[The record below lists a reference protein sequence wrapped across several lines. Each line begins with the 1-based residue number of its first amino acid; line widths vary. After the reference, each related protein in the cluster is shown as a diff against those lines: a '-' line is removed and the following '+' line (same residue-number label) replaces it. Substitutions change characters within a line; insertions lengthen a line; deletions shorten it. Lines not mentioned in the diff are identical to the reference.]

1 MNHSSQGAPPPS
13 TPGVLAGRLV
23 VLGVSGSIAAYKAVE
38 LARRLTQAGAA
49 VQVIMT
55 RSATEFVQ
63 PLTFQALTYRPVE
76 IEMFAGIDERAAGH
90 VSMGLHAD
98 CIVIAPATAHVVAR
112 LAHGFA
118 DDLLATTVLA
128 SSAPVIVAPAMETH
142 MWQNA
147 ATRANV
153 ATLRERGIRVVD
165 PEPGELASGMVG
177 QGRLASIERIEA
189 EVADALRARS
199 RLLAGRRVVVTA
211 GPTLEPIDPVRV
223 ITNRSSGKMGYAVA
237 SAAREAGADVTLIT
251 GPTALGAPSGVRT
264 VAIESAAELR
274 DAVVAAL
281 PDADAIVMAAAVA
294 DYRAAEPS
302 EAKLKKGEIGAELT
316 LRLVR
321 SADVIGAV
329 VAARRPGTIVVGFK
343 AETGDAV
350 GEAERM
356 LREKGCDLVVANDVS
371 RDVFGADSD
380 EVAFVSADGVERL
393 PRLAKSDVA
402 RRLVEKIAER
412 LG

>member
-1 MNHSSQGAPPPS
+1 MTDLGILK
-13 TPGVLAGRLV
+13 GKLV

-38 LARRLTQAGAA
+38 LARRLTQSGAA

-76 IEMFAGIDERAAGH
+76 IEMFSGIDDRAAGH
-90 VSMGLHAD
+90 VSMGLSAD

-153 ATLRERGIRVVD
+153 AALRERGVRVVE
-165 PEPGELASGMVG
+165 PESGELASGLTG
-177 QGRLASIERIEA
+177 QGRLAAVERIEA
-189 EVADALRARS
+189 EIADALRARS
-199 RLLAGRRVVVTA
+199 RRLAGRRIVVTA

-237 SAAREAGADVTLIT
+237 GAARDAGAEVTLVT
-251 GPTALGAPSGVRT
+251 GPTALDAPYGVRLVPIET
-264 VAIESAAELR
+264 VAELR
-274 DAVVAAL
+274 DAVLACL
-281 PDADAIVMAAAVA
+281 PDADAVVMAAAIA
-294 DYRAAEPS
+294 DYGAAEASP
-302 EAKLKKGEIGAELT
+302 AKLKKKDLGDEMT

-321 SADVIGAV
+321 TPDVLSAV
-329 VAARRPGTIVVGFK
+329 VASRGSRTVVVGFK
-343 AETGDAV
+343 AETGDPVA
-350 GEAERM
+350 EAGRM
-356 LREKGCDLVVANDVS
+356 LKEKGLDLVVANDVS
-371 RDVFGADSD
+371 ADVFGSETD
-380 EVAFVSADGVERL
+380 EVTFVSADGVERL
-393 PRLAKSDVA
+393 ERLPKSEVA
-402 RRLVEKIAER
+402 RRLIEKVAER
-412 LG
+412 IGQPRS

>member
-1 MNHSSQGAPPPS
+1 MTTDILRGK
-13 TPGVLAGRLV
+13 LV
-23 VLGVSGSIAAYKAVE
+23 VLGVSGSIAAYKSVE
-38 LARRLTQAGAA
+38 LARRLTQAGAS
-49 VQVIMT
+49 VQVVMT

-76 IEMFAGIDERAAGH
+76 IEMFSGIDDRAAGH
-90 VSMGLHAD
+90 VSMGIHAD
-98 CIVIAPATAHVVAR
+98 LIVIAPATAHVLAR

-147 ATRANV
+147 ATAANV
-153 ATLRERGIRVVD
+153 ATLRSRGVRIVD
-165 PEPGELASGMVG
+165 PESGELASGMTG
-177 QGRLASIERIEA
+177 QGRLAAIERIE
-189 EVADALRARS
+189 EEIVAALRARS

-237 SAAREAGADVTLIT
+237 TAARDAGADVTLIA
-251 GPTALGAPSGVRT
+251 GPTALSAPPGVRLVPIET
-264 VAIESAAELR
+264 VAEMR
-274 DAVVAAL
+274 DAVVASL
-281 PDADAIVMAAAVA
+281 PDADAVVMATAVSDYAAA
-294 DYRAAEPS
+294 DPS
-302 EAKLKKGEIGAELT
+302 ATKLKKKDIGDAVT

-321 SADVIGAV
+321 TPDVLAAV
-329 VAARRPGTIVVGFK
+329 AAARRAGTLLVGFK
-343 AETGDAV
+343 AETGDPVA
-350 GEAERM
+350 EAGRM
-356 LREKGCDLVVANDVS
+356 LKEKGLDLVVANDVS
-371 RDVFGADSD
+371 ADVFGSD
-380 EVAFVSADGVERL
+380 TDQVTFVSADGAEPL
-393 PRLAKSDVA
+393 PRLAKTEVA

>member
-1 MNHSSQGAPPPS
+1 M
-13 TPGVLAGRLV
+13 TMEIVKGRLI

-38 LARRLTQAGAA
+38 LARRLTQAGAQ
-49 VQVIMT
+49 VQVVMT

-76 IEMFAGIDERAAGH
+76 IEMFSGIDERAAGH
-90 VSMGLHAD
+90 VSMGIHAD

-142 MWQNA
+142 MWQNP
-147 ATRANV
+147 ATRDNV
-153 ATLRERGIRVVD
+153 ATLRARGVRVVD

-177 QGRLASIERIEA
+177 QGRLATVERIEA
-189 EVADALRARS
+189 EIVDALRVRT
-199 RLLAGRRVVVTA
+199 RRLAGRRVVVTA

-237 SAAREAGADVTLIT
+237 TAAREAGADVTLIT
-251 GPTALGAPSGVRT
+251 GPTALGEPAGVRVVPIET
-264 VAIESAAELR
+264 VAELK
-274 DAVVAAL
+274 DAVLASL
-281 PDADAIVMAAAVA
+281 PDADAVIMAAAA
-294 DYRAAEPS
+294 SDYRAAEAS
-302 EAKLKKGEIGAELT
+302 GTKMKKKDVGDELT

-321 SADVIGAV
+321 TPDVLAAV
-329 VAARRPGTIVVGFK
+329 ASARRPGTLVVGFK
-343 AETGDAV
+343 AETGDPVA
-350 GEAERM
+350 EAGRM
-356 LREKGCDLVVANDVS
+356 LAEKGLDLVVANDVS
-371 RDVFGADSD
+371 QDVFGSD
-380 EVAFVSADGVERL
+380 TDQVTFVSADGAEPL
-393 PRLAKSDVA
+393 PRLAKAEVA
-402 RRLVEKIAER
+402 RRLIEKVAER

>member
-1 MNHSSQGAPPPS
+1 MSAEILRGK
-13 TPGVLAGRLV
+13 LV

-38 LARRLTQAGAA
+38 LARRLTQAGAS

-76 IEMFAGIDERAAGH
+76 IEMFSGIDEHAAGH
-90 VSMGLHAD
+90 VSMGIHAD

-147 ATRANV
+147 ATAANV
-153 ATLRERGIRVVD
+153 ATLRGRGVRIVE
-165 PEPGELASGMVG
+165 PEAGELASGLIG
-177 QGRLASIERIEA
+177 QGRLAAIERIEA
-189 EVADALRARS
+189 EIVDAVRARS

-211 GPTLEPIDPVRV
+211 GPTQEPIDPVRV

-237 SAAREAGADVTLIT
+237 TAARDAGADVTLIA
-251 GPTALGAPSGVRT
+251 GPTALPAPAGVRVVPIET
-264 VAIESAAELR
+264 VAELR
-274 DAVVAAL
+274 DAVLASL
-281 PDADAIVMAAAVA
+281 PDTDALVMAAAVSDYGAA
-294 DYRAAEPS
+294 DPS
-302 EAKLKKGEIGAELT
+302 ATKLKKKDVGGEMT

-321 SADVIGAV
+321 TADVLAAV
-329 VAARRPGTIVVGFK
+329 ASARRPGTIVVGFK
-343 AETGDAV
+343 AETGDPIP
-350 GEAERM
+350 EAGRL
-356 LREKGCDLVVANDVS
+356 LREKGVDLVVANDVTT
-371 RDVFGADSD
+371 DVFGSDTD

-393 PRLAKSDVA
+393 PRLAKTEVA

>member
-1 MNHSSQGAPPPS
+1 MNDLGILK
-13 TPGVLAGRLV
+13 GKLV

-38 LARRLTQAGAA
+38 LARHLTQAGAA
-49 VQVIMT
+49 VQVVMT

-76 IEMFAGIDERAAGH
+76 IEMFSGIDDRAAGH
-90 VSMGLHAD
+90 VSMGVNAD

-153 ATLRERGIRVVD
+153 AALRARGVRVVE
-165 PEPGELASGMVG
+165 PESGELASGMRG
-177 QGRLASIERIEA
+177 QGRLAAIERIEA
-189 EVADALRARS
+189 EVLDAVRARS
-199 RLLAGRRVVVTA
+199 RRLAGRCIVVTA

-237 SAAREAGADVTLIT
+237 SAARDAGAETTLIT
-251 GPTALGAPSGVRT
+251 GPTALDAPYGVRVVPIET
-264 VAIESAAELR
+264 VAELR
-274 DAVVAAL
+274 DAVLACL
-281 PDADAIVMAAAVA
+281 PDADAVVMAAAIA
-294 DYRAAEPS
+294 DYGAAEMSP
-302 EAKLKKGEIGAELT
+302 AKLKKKDLGDEMT

-321 SADVIGAV
+321 TPDVLSAV
-329 VAARRPGTIVVGFK
+329 VGARGSGTLVVGFK
-343 AETGDAV
+343 AETGDPVA
-350 GEAERM
+350 EAERM
-356 LREKGCDLVVANDVS
+356 LKEKGLDLVVANDVS
-371 RDVFGADSD
+371 EDVFGSETD
-380 EVAFVSADGVERL
+380 EVTFVSVDGTERL
-393 PRLAKSDVA
+393 ERMPKIEVA

-412 LG
+412 IGQPRS

>member
-1 MNHSSQGAPPPS
+1 MS
-13 TPGVLAGRLV
+13 LEILRGRLI

-38 LARRLTQAGAA
+38 LARHLTQAGAT

-76 IEMFAGIDERAAGH
+76 IEMFSGIDERAAGH
-90 VSMGLHAD
+90 VSMGIHAD

-147 ATRANV
+147 ATQQNV
-153 ATLRERGIRVVD
+153 STLRARGVRVVD
-165 PEPGELASGMVG
+165 PEAGELASGMVG
-177 QGRLASIERIEA
+177 QGRLATLERIEA
-189 EVADALRARS
+189 EIVDALRVRS
-199 RLLAGRRVVVTA
+199 RRLAGRRVVVTA

-223 ITNRSSGKMGYAVA
+223 LTNRSSGKMGYAVA

-251 GPTALGAPSGVRT
+251 GPTALASPAGVRLVPIET
-264 VAIESAAELR
+264 VAELR
-274 DAVVAAL
+274 DAVLASL
-281 PDADAIVMAAAVA
+281 PDADAVIMAAAVS
-294 DYRAAEPS
+294 DYRAADAS
-302 EAKLKKGEIGAELT
+302 ASKLKKKDVGDEMT

-321 SADVIGAV
+321 TADVLSAV
-329 VAARRPGTIVVGFK
+329 ATARRPGTIVVGFK
-343 AETGDAV
+343 AETGDPIA
-350 GEAERM
+350 EAERM
-356 LREKGCDLVVANDVS
+356 LKEKGLDLVVANDVS
-371 RDVFGADSD
+371 QDVFGSESD
-380 EVAFVSADGVERL
+380 QVTFVSADGAETLPPLAKTEVAHRLIERL
-393 PRLAKSDVA
+393 AA
-402 RRLVEKIAER
+402 R

>member
-1 MNHSSQGAPPPS
+1 
-13 TPGVLAGRLV
+13 
-23 VLGVSGSIAAYKAVE
+23 VSGSIAAYKAVE
-38 LARRLTQAGAA
+38 LARRLTQAGAT
-49 VQVIMT
+49 VQVVMT

-76 IEMFAGIDERAAGH
+76 IEMFSGIDDRAAGH
-90 VSMGLHAD
+90 VSMGIHAD
-98 CIVIAPATAHVVAR
+98 LIVIAPATAHVLAR

-128 SSAPVIVAPAMETH
+128 SSAPVILAPAMETH

-147 ATRANV
+147 ATAANV
-153 ATLRERGIRVVD
+153 ATLRSRGVRVVE
-165 PEPGELASGMVG
+165 PESGELASGLVG
-177 QGRLASIERIEA
+177 QGRLASLERIE
-189 EVADALRARS
+189 EEIVAALRVRT

-237 SAAREAGADVTLIT
+237 TAARDAGADVTLIA
-251 GPTALGAPSGVRT
+251 GPTALPSPPGVRLVPIET
-264 VAIESAAELR
+264 VAELR
-274 DAVVAAL
+274 DAVVASL

-294 DYRAAEPS
+294 DYGAAEPS
-302 EAKLKKGEIGAELT
+302 TSKLKKKDLGEAMT

-321 SADVIGAV
+321 TPDILAAV
-329 VAARRPGTIVVGFK
+329 APARRAGTLLVGFK
-343 AETGDAV
+343 AETGDPVA
-350 GEAERM
+350 EAGRM
-356 LREKGCDLVVANDVS
+356 LKEKGLDLVVANDVS
-371 RDVFGADSD
+371 ADVFGSD
-380 EVAFVSADGVERL
+380 TDQVTFVSADGVEPL
-393 PRLAKSDVA
+393 PRLAKTEVA

>member
-1 MNHSSQGAPPPS
+1 VGLEREV
-13 TPGVLAGRLV
+13 TIELLRGKLV

-38 LARRLTQAGAA
+38 LARRLTQAGAT

-76 IEMFAGIDERAAGH
+76 IEMFSGIDDRAAGH
-90 VSMGLHAD
+90 VSMGIHAD
-98 CIVIAPATAHVVAR
+98 LIVIAPATAHVLAR

-128 SSAPVIVAPAMETH
+128 SSAPVILAPAMETH

-147 ATRANV
+147 ATAANV
-153 ATLRERGIRVVD
+153 ATLRSRGVRVVE
-165 PEPGELASGMVG
+165 PESGELASGLVG
-177 QGRLASIERIEA
+177 QGRLASLERIE
-189 EVADALRARS
+189 EEIVAALRVRT

-237 SAAREAGADVTLIT
+237 TAARDAGADVTLIA
-251 GPTALGAPSGVRT
+251 GPTALPSPPGVRLVPIET
-264 VAIESAAELR
+264 VAELR
-274 DAVVAAL
+274 DAVVASL

-294 DYRAAEPS
+294 DYGAAEPS
-302 EAKLKKGEIGAELT
+302 TSKLKKKDLGEAMT

-321 SADVIGAV
+321 TPDILAAV
-329 VAARRPGTIVVGFK
+329 APARRAGTLLVGFK
-343 AETGDAV
+343 AETGDPVA
-350 GEAERM
+350 EAGRM
-356 LREKGCDLVVANDVS
+356 LKEKGLDLVVANDVS
-371 RDVFGADSD
+371 ADVFGSD
-380 EVAFVSADGVERL
+380 TDQVTFVSADGVEPL
-393 PRLAKSDVA
+393 PRLAKTEVA

>member
-1 MNHSSQGAPPPS
+1 MSLEIARGK
-13 TPGVLAGRLV
+13 LI
-23 VLGVSGSIAAYKAVE
+23 VLGVSGSIAAYKSVE

-76 IEMFAGIDERAAGH
+76 IEMFGGIDDRAAGH
-90 VSMGLHAD
+90 VSMGIHAD
-98 CIVIAPATAHVVAR
+98 VIVIAPATAHVLAR

-147 ATRANV
+147 ATAANV
-153 ATLRERGIRVVD
+153 ATLRARGVRVVD
-165 PEPGELASGMVG
+165 PEAGELASGMSG
-177 QGRLASIERIEA
+177 QGRLAATERIEA
-189 EVADALRARS
+189 EIAAALRSRS
-199 RLLAGRRVVVTA
+199 RLLAGRRIVVTA

-223 ITNRSSGKMGYAVA
+223 ITNRSSGKMGYAIA
-237 SAAREAGADVTLIT
+237 AAARDSGADVTLIA
-251 GPTALGAPSGVRT
+251 GPTALPAPAGVRLAPIET
-264 VAIESAAELR
+264 VAELR

-281 PDADAIVMAAAVA
+281 GDADALVMAAAVSDYAAA
-294 DYRAAEPS
+294 DPS
-302 EAKLKKGEIGAELT
+302 ATKLKKKEVGDELT

-321 SADVIGAV
+321 APDVLAA
-329 VAARRPGTIVVGFK
+329 VAAAKRPGTLVIGFK
-343 AETGDAV
+343 AETGDPV
-350 GEAERM
+350 PEATRM
-356 LREKGCDLVVANDVS
+356 LKEKSLDLVVANDVS
-371 RDVFGADSD
+371 ADVFGSDADQ
-380 EVAFVSADGVERL
+380 VTFVSADGAEHL
-393 PRLAKSDVA
+393 PRLAKTEVA
-402 RRLVEKIAER
+402 ERLVEKIAER